1 MASLRGRSG
10 RGWSSGSIAGLLLAA
25 LVGCQEKQQE
35 APPVM
40 YTGPLIETD
49 NVVTLLSDSARLHVR
64 LTSPLEQRFEN
75 SDILYPKG
83 ATVTF
88 YDKPGKLVINT
99 LFAKWV
105 KFDNAKQL
113 YIMRGTVKVANVP
126 QQQTLNT
133 EELFYNRSQQKI
145 YTDSAMF
152 VRVQT
157 PTEVLTGY
165 GLTANQDFSRYGIH
179 RPVGTF
185 TLDQAQSMGK

>member
-1 MASLRGRSG
+1 MRGLLHRRGASLAACVLL
-10 RGWSSGSIAGLLLAA
+10 AGLAVA
-25 LVGCQEKQQE
+25 CQPKEKE
-35 APPVM
+35 APRVI
-40 YTGPLIETD
+40 YNGPLLETD

-64 LTSPLEQRFEN
+64 LTARLEQRFEN

-83 ATVTF
+83 VTVTF
-88 YDKPGKLVINT
+88 YDKMGKLIVNT
-99 LFAKWV
+99 LVAKWG

-113 YIMRGTVKVANVP
+113 YIMRGAVKVANVP
-126 QQQTLNT
+126 QQQTLTT
-133 EELFYNRSQQKI
+133 EELFYNRNQQKI

-165 GLTANQDFSRYGIH
+165 GLTANQDFSRYSIL

-185 TLDQAQSMGK
+185 SIDQAQSLGK